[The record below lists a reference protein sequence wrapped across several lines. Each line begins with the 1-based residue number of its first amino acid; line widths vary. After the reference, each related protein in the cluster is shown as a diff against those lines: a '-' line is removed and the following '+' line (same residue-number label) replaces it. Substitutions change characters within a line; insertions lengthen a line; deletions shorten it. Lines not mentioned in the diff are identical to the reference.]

1 MVTFKRPFG
10 IYKLSSSALPSL
22 SEVYYLFDDY
32 LSALV
37 HQWKLMCHIVK
48 RTGFLRASLV
58 FCQLRVIYRAL
69 SNTRDHQQKVYSG
82 NFSQLKKKKKRQ
94 TTQMCR
100 KTNFKIEILSF
111 LEIKRMLHR
120 LLGNGMEV
128 EQEGRYQ
135 KRGCQKKTL
144 RKGEDSP
151 GQMSKNLSSLEKQI
165 HFSFLLINPF
175 LGGENQ
181 KARIREILYF
191 YFALFHFLIKCFRL
205 FEE

>member
-82 NFSQLKKKKKRQ
+82 NFSQLKKKKRQ
-94 TTQMCR
+94 KTQMCR

-151 GQMSKNLSSLEKQI
+151 GQMSKNLSSLEKQV

-175 LGGENQ
+175 LGV
-181 KARIREILYF
+181 RIRKLESGKYYIFILLYF
-191 YFALFHFLIKCFRL
+191 IFL
-205 FEE
+205 